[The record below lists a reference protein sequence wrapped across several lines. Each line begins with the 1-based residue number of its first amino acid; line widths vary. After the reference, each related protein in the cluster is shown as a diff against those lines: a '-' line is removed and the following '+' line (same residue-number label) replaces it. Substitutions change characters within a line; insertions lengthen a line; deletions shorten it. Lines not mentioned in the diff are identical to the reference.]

1 MSFVLFFCVNSFL
14 TRVAFIFI
22 NFVLFIFCWVVFKLI
37 YNNTSF
43 ELPFHNSWFFCH
55 ESSHLMFA
63 SYQLTT
69 LALQETKKNIPKN
82 HKRPKIINKQTSNS
96 LLPQDHCP
104 TPTMISTWPEIQKT
118 AQYFTDTLLV
128 HSETS
133 VSNGCTYY
141 ASKSKTDLS
150 ANFPRTFRARPRQIP
165 LSEEQREKFKKEF
178 ERQLWLKLLAKDNW
192 RTDQPEYGRGYRCIS
207 LRLLHK
213 RAQLFDRF
221 EKIDNKTTVS
231 KKKSEIFNLMTDNKL
246 EIDTTCNRLEN
257 GDKGWDNMDKYDK
270 HEKYENSGTY
280 GNSRLD
286 SSKLDS
292 SYNDFENS
300 KTDFS
305 VCSSLVSSRSNSFGL
320 IDLNNLP
327 KLQIHD
333 LGTRVYIDPIII
345 TTFINSID
353 KNISKLD
360 KSRQYVEILR
370 YIDETVIDGKHE
382 MMLWLDPGLVEIQHV
397 WLEQRDMQTGNPN
410 SSREEHPR
418 MKNEVIYRSK
428 GNISTTGNKNSSVN
442 HIVNSSVN
450 SSYTHSNYGI
460 KILKQNSQTSSQDQD
475 RNSNTTHFNK
485 NCKLKFTE
493 QVRNAPDELLR
504 KCSS

>member
-1 MSFVLFFCVNSFL
+1 M
-14 TRVAFIFI
+14 
-22 NFVLFIFCWVVFKLI
+22 
-37 YNNTSF
+37 
-43 ELPFHNSWFFCH
+43 
-55 ESSHLMFA
+55 
-63 SYQLTT
+63 
-69 LALQETKKNIPKN
+69 
-82 HKRPKIINKQTSNS
+82 
-96 LLPQDHCP
+96 
-104 TPTMISTWPEIQKT
+104 
-118 AQYFTDTLLV
+118 
-128 HSETS
+128 
-133 VSNGCTYY
+133 
-141 ASKSKTDLS
+141 
-150 ANFPRTFRARPRQIP
+150 
-165 LSEEQREKFKKEF
+165 
-178 ERQLWLKLLAKDNW
+178 
-192 RTDQPEYGRGYRCIS
+192 DQPEYGRGYRCIS

-231 KKKSEIFNLMTDNKL
+231 KKKSEIFNLMTDHKVDM
-246 EIDTTCNRLEN
+246 DTTCNRLEN
-257 GDKGWDNMDKYDK
+257 GDKGWDNTDKFDKHDKNDKHEKHEK
-270 HEKYENSGTY
+270 HEKYENSVNH

-305 VCSSLVSSRSNSFGL
+305 VGSSLVSSRSNSFGL
-320 IDLNNLP
+320 IDPNNLP

-333 LGTRVYIDPIII
+333 LGTRVYIDPLII

-397 WLEQRDMQTGNPN
+397 WLEQRDMNSGNPN
-410 SSREEHPR
+410 SSREELPR

-428 GNISTTGNKNSSVN
+428 GNSSATGNTSSGVVN

-450 SSYTHSNYGI
+450 SSYTHSNYGT
-460 KILKQNSQTSSQDQD
+460 KFLKQNSQTSSQDQD

-485 NCKLKFTE
+485 NNCKLKFTE

>member
-1 MSFVLFFCVNSFL
+1 
-14 TRVAFIFI
+14 
-22 NFVLFIFCWVVFKLI
+22 
-37 YNNTSF
+37 
-43 ELPFHNSWFFCH
+43 
-55 ESSHLMFA
+55 
-63 SYQLTT
+63 
-69 LALQETKKNIPKN
+69 
-82 HKRPKIINKQTSNS
+82 
-96 LLPQDHCP
+96 
-104 TPTMISTWPEIQKT
+104 MISTWPEIQKT

-141 ASKSKTDLS
+141 SSKSKTDLS
-150 ANFPRTFRARPRQIP
+150 SNASFPRTFRARPRQIP
-165 LSEEQREKFKKEF
+165 LSDEQREKFKKEF
-178 ERQLWLKLLAKDNW
+178 ERQLWYKLLAKDNW
-192 RTDQPEYGRGYRCIS
+192 RMDQPEYGRGYRCIS

-213 RAQLFDRF
+213 RAQLFDR
-221 EKIDNKTTVS
+221 EKIDNKTTTVS
-231 KKKSEIFNLMTDNKL
+231 KKKSEIFNLMTDHKL
-246 EIDTTCNRLEN
+246 EMDTTCNRLEN
-257 GDKGWDNMDKYDK
+257 RNKGWDNTDKYDK
-270 HEKYENSGTY
+270 HETRDKHDKHDKNEKHENSGTH
-280 GNSRLD
+280 GNSN
-286 SSKLDS
+286 SKLDS
-292 SYNDFENS
+292 SHDDFENS

-305 VCSSLVSSRSNSFGL
+305 VGSSLVSSRSNSFGL
-320 IDLNNLP
+320 IDPNNLP

-397 WLEQRDMQTGNPN
+397 WLEQRDMHTGNPN
-410 SSREEHPR
+410 SSREEVTR

-428 GNISTTGNKNSSVN
+428 GNTQGNNNSGVVN

-450 SSYTHSNYGI
+450 SSYTHSSYGA
-460 KILKQNSQTSSQDQD
+460 KFLKQNSQTSSQDQD

>member
-1 MSFVLFFCVNSFL
+1 
-14 TRVAFIFI
+14 
-22 NFVLFIFCWVVFKLI
+22 
-37 YNNTSF
+37 
-43 ELPFHNSWFFCH
+43 
-55 ESSHLMFA
+55 
-63 SYQLTT
+63 
-69 LALQETKKNIPKN
+69 
-82 HKRPKIINKQTSNS
+82 
-96 LLPQDHCP
+96 
-104 TPTMISTWPEIQKT
+104 MISTWPEIQKT

-141 ASKSKTDLS
+141 SSKSKTDLS
-150 ANFPRTFRARPRQIP
+150 SNQANFPRTFRARPRQIP
-165 LSEEQREKFKKEF
+165 LSDEQREKFKKEF
-178 ERQLWLKLLAKDNW
+178 ERQLWYKLLTKDNW
-192 RTDQPEYGRGYRCIS
+192 RMDQPEYGRGYRCIS

-231 KKKSEIFNLMTDNKL
+231 KKKSEIFNLMTDHKL
-246 EIDTTCNRLEN
+246 EMDTTCNRLEN
-257 GDKGWDNMDKYDK
+257 RNNKGWDNTDKYDK
-270 HEKYENSGTY
+270 HETLNSGTH
-280 GNSRLD
+280 GNS

-292 SYNDFENS
+292 SHDDFENS
-300 KTDFS
+300 KHDFS
-305 VCSSLVSSRSNSFGL
+305 VGSSLVSSRSNSFGL
-320 IDLNNLP
+320 IDPNNLP

-345 TTFINSID
+345 TTFINAID
-353 KNISKLD
+353 RNISKLD

-397 WLEQRDMQTGNPN
+397 WLEQRDMHTGNPN
-410 SSREEHPR
+410 SSREEVTK

-428 GNISTTGNKNSSVN
+428 GNTHGNNSGVVN

-450 SSYTHSNYGI
+450 SSYTHSSYGA
-460 KILKQNSQTSSQDQD
+460 KFLKQNSQTSSNDQD